1 MTIQRIIPLSC
12 ATLLSLL
19 INFYYMSR
27 DLYPLVI
34 SKIIYWLNMLKNT
47 STLWSPLKAPVCF
60 KHHYSWTETM
70 NSKLSQAQNLIPR
83 QNNELISSLKSNNTY
98 NITQVIISTV
108 YATAQTS
115 FFSSLDR
122 RNFLIYIRELFIKLG
137 IYETGTL

>member
-1 MTIQRIIPLSC
+1 
-12 ATLLSLL
+12 
-19 INFYYMSR
+19 
-27 DLYPLVI
+27 
-34 SKIIYWLNMLKNT
+34 
-47 STLWSPLKAPVCF
+47 
-60 KHHYSWTETM
+60 M

-108 YATAQTS
+108 YGTAQTS